1 MLDPVFP
8 VIPTVVVRGSH
19 RRCSIKKQT
28 FFPTKVSF
36 SNKFIISHNVCSLF
50 TSIPLKET
58 IVVAENLIF
67 DRYLDLLNSRTR
79 FLFDS
84 NYYDQIDGVVMG
96 FPLGPFL
103 AKLLW
108 VSMKRERS
116 VSVLWCIIIL
126 SICWWYYFFV

>member
-1 MLDPVFP
+1 MLDPLFP
-8 VIPTVVVRGSH
+8 VIPTDVVRGS
-19 RRCSIKKQT
+19 SIKKQT
-28 FFPTKVSF
+28 SFPTKVSF

-79 FLFDS
+79 FLFDN
-84 NYYDQIDGVVMG
+84 NYYDRIDGVVMG
-96 FPLGPFL
+96 CPLVAFL

-116 VSVLWCIIIL
+116 V
-126 SICWWYYFFV
+126 